1 MNSTLIEIINQLK
14 NGDIS
19 CITQENVRL
28 INNLTLSLLNKNE
41 YIADELNDM
50 YNILWISNI
59 LYNNTDR
66 SMLPLEDGI
75 YDLLQENYK
84 KYNPNYQVGAE
95 PIFFEPTEQF
105 ETIQELK
112 PLFREKNIDTSDILF
127 YNELSREPKL
137 NKYDI
142 QKYLFNYVPSEYIT
156 KRQTNTK
163 HNYPKLVGTLDKCK
177 FVLNSQ
183 AIEKGVF
190 EDSNVQVV
198 ERDFFMKHIEMGILH
213 PSRVFKMILELKYD
227 GVSVEGDVSNMIE
240 SARTRGDAN
249 EGIAADL
256 TPILRGY
263 RFPQAYKIPRNEV
276 FGMKFEAIM
285 THYNL
290 ARYNSIK
297 GKNYSNCRTAISGL
311 ISSSDAAKYRDY
323 ITLIPLATSLD
334 IDRLTEVEFMNTY
347 YQTGEYL
354 RYTVVEGTYIEIL
367 FQIKR
372 FVEEAE
378 YMRAYMPFMYDGVVI
393 SYIEQDLINK
403 LGRVNSVNKY
413 SMAIKFNPLKKQ
425 TVFRGYTFT
434 IGQDGSVTPMIH
446 YDPVEFFGTIHDKS
460 TGHSYERYKSLQLK
474 EGDLIDVEYVNDVMP
489 YVTKPDNSHN
499 ATNPNP
505 IYPFIHECIS
515 CGTELIESESGKTII
530 CPNVQCPERNLKR
543 IVAMMQKLNLKDFS
557 EASLKAIGYYSLTEL
572 IQLER
577 KDVIFLGDKTS
588 EKFMDRINEL
598 KTKEIYDYKI
608 VGSLGFTGIA
618 IEKWKLILNHYT
630 IPELI
635 QFHAY
640 NKLKDSIVHIKGIGP
655 ITAQTI
661 ADEFNFF
668 LNDLLT
674 ISRMSNIII
683 SKGMKSGKTIRFTG
697 FRDQTLMN
705 KLIDMGHDASD
716 KSGVTKTTDIL
727 LIPYLNFTS
736 SKTNKVGENTLIIP
750 VQEFIQNMDKYLNF
764 TNDITKM

>member
-1 MNSTLIEIINQLK
+1 
-14 NGDIS
+14 
-19 CITQENVRL
+19 
-28 INNLTLSLLNKNE
+28 
-41 YIADELNDM
+41 
-50 YNILWISNI
+50 
-59 LYNNTDR
+59 
-66 SMLPLEDGI
+66 
-75 YDLLQENYK
+75 
-84 KYNPNYQVGAE
+84 
-95 PIFFEPTEQF
+95 
-105 ETIQELK
+105 
-112 PLFREKNIDTSDILF
+112 
-127 YNELSREPKL
+127 
-137 NKYDI
+137 
-142 QKYLFNYVPSEYIT
+142 
-156 KRQTNTK
+156 
-163 HNYPKLVGTLDKCK
+163 
-177 FVLNSQ
+177 
-183 AIEKGVF
+183 
-190 EDSNVQVV
+190 
-198 ERDFFMKHIEMGILH
+198 MKHIEMGILH

-588 EKFMDRINEL
+588 EKFMDRNSYREMEVNI
-598 KTKEIYDYKI
+598 K
-608 VGSLGFTGIA
+608 SL
-618 IEKWKLILNHYT
+618 Y
-630 IPELI
+630 
-635 QFHAY
+635 Y
-640 NKLKDSIVHIKGIGP
+640 S
-655 ITAQTI
+655 
-661 ADEFNFF
+661 
-668 LNDLLT
+668 
-674 ISRMSNIII
+674 
-683 SKGMKSGKTIRFTG
+683 
-697 FRDQTLMN
+697 
-705 KLIDMGHDASD
+705 
-716 KSGVTKTTDIL
+716 
-727 LIPYLNFTS
+727 
-736 SKTNKVGENTLIIP
+736 
-750 VQEFIQNMDKYLNF
+750 
-764 TNDITKM
+764 